1 MLYKALRLIRSFHDM
16 SQTELSESL
25 GISKSYLSEIE
36 SGKKQPTLDILEKYS
51 KEFEIPLSSIMFF
64 SETIDANKL
73 GEKVRVSLAK
83 KVVSILEWNQS
94 RNERAEA
101 KKKAQTV

>member
-1 MLYKALRLIRSFHDM
+1 
-16 SQTELSESL
+16 
-25 GISKSYLSEIE
+25 
-36 SGKKQPTLDILEKYS
+36 
-51 KEFEIPLSSIMFF
+51 MFF

-73 GEKVRVSLAK
+73 GEKVRVNLAK